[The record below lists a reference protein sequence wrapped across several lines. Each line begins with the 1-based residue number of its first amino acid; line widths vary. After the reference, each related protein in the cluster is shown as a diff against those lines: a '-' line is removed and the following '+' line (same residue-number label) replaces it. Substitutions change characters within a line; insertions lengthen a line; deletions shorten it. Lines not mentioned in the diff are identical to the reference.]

1 MRVLHRFSDLLR
13 RRLRARADPGL
24 LAILGPNIWGAQTPR
39 PLFSQIVAEIGG
51 RGPPFPPENIFS
63 RFFQDSK
70 LVIVILCGGCGP
82 FTICC
87 SSRVILNGQFWH
99 GAGVARGGAGVGQ
112 VRWTQ
117 WTRQLE
123 V

>member
-39 PLFSQIVAEIGG
+39 PLFSRIVAKIG
-51 RGPPFPPENIFS
+51 ENIFS

-70 LVIVILCGGCGP
+70 LVIDILCGGCGP

-87 SSRVILNGQFWH
+87 SIRVILNGQFWR
-99 GAGVARGGAGVGQ
+99 GAGVARGGVGVGQ

-117 WTRQLE
+117 RTRQLE